1 MIQEIEGHPTSSE
14 LDIFLLRDV
23 LTLWGTL
30 PQETYQ
36 ENLELG
42 SDTQPEII
50 TETGQR
56 LLGCHIITPITEDI
70 H

>member
-1 MIQEIEGHPTSSE
+1 
-14 LDIFLLRDV
+14 

-36 ENLELG
+36 EHLELG

-50 TETGQR
+50 IEKKIPSTKTAFKMVLKDFHWLEGNCRQN
-56 LLGCHIITPITEDI
+56 
-70 H
+70 

>member
-1 MIQEIEGHPTSSE
+1 
-14 LDIFLLRDV
+14 LRDV

-36 ENLELG
+36 EHLELG

-50 TETGQR
+50 IEKKIPSTKTAFKMVLKDFHWLEGNCRQN
-56 LLGCHIITPITEDI
+56 
-70 H
+70 

>member
-1 MIQEIEGHPTSSE
+1 
-14 LDIFLLRDV
+14 LRDV

-42 SDTQPEII
+42 SDAQPEII
-50 TETGQR
+50 TEIGQR
-56 LLGCHIITPITEDI
+56 LLGGHITPIKVDI
-70 H
+70 HWAGE